1 MTKESL
7 IEMGLT
13 EEQAAKVMDG
23 LNGDFVPKSRFNEI
37 NADLK
42 NTRAIVAERDKQLE
56 ALKKASGDTE
66 ALKAQITEL
75 QKANA
80 EQQKAHEAEMRTLRI
95 DNAVDSALTAA
106 RSRNNIAARALMA
119 DFLEKAELAEDGS
132 VKGLKEAVD
141 KLVKGQDTAF
151 MFDSGDSKPPKFSG
165 AKPAEGGSDKGGSI
179 SLKDMTYDQL
189 CEYFEANPEAAE
201 S

>member
-23 LNGDFVPKSRFNEI
+23 LNGDFVPKSRFNEV

-42 NTRAIVAERDKQLE
+42 NTRAVVAERDKQLE

-66 ALKAQITEL
+66 ALRAQISEL

-80 EQQKAHEAEMRTLRI
+80 EQLKAHEAEMKTLRI
-95 DNAVDSALTAA
+95 NNAVDSALTAA
-106 RSRNNIAARALMA
+106 HSRNNTAARALMA
-119 DFLEKAELAEDGS
+119 DFLKTAELAEDGS

-141 KLVKGQDTAF
+141 KLVKGEDTAF
-151 MFDSGDSKPPKFSG
+151 MFDSGDSKPPRMSG
-165 AKPAEGGSDKGGSI
+165 MKPAPSGDNGGSI
-179 SLKDMTYDQL
+179 SPNDMSYDQL
-189 CEYFEANPEAAE
+189 CAYLEEHPGAFDNN
-201 S
+201 

>member
-42 NTRAIVAERDKQLE
+42 NTRAVVAERDKQLE

-80 EQQKAHEAEMRTLRI
+80 EQQKTHEAEMRTLRI

-106 RSRNNIAARALMA
+106 HSRNNIAARALMA
-119 DFLEKAELAEDGS
+119 DFLAKAELGEDGS

-151 MFDSGDSKPPKFSG
+151 MFETGETG
-165 AKPAEGGSDKGGSI
+165 N
-179 SLKDMTYDQL
+179 SLKI
-189 CEYFEANPEAAE
+189 